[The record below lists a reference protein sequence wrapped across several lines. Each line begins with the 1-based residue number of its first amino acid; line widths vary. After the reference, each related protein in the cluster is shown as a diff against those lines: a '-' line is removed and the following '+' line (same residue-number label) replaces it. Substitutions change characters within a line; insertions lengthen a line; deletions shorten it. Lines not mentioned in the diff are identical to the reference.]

1 MAERRVRFERIPR
14 TVVDQRADRADDDP
28 RDPIELPHRDY

>member
-1 MAERRVRFERIPR
+1 MADRRVRFERIPR
-14 TVVDQRADRADDDP
+14 TVVDQRADDDP